1 MATASLWLVAAGLPV
16 TSAIHS
22 AIATS
27 STFQELQD
35 RLDDDGEAA
44 SLGKELRSL
53 CQLSIQPVPWDAV
66 RISQYFAICIF
77 VAQAV
82 AVQ

>member
-1 MATASLWLVAAGLPV
+1 MATASLWLIFAGLPV
-16 TSAIHS
+16 TSTIHS

-35 RLDDDGEAA
+35 RLDDDGQAA

-53 CQLSIQPVPWDAV
+53 CLLSVQPVPWNEV
-66 RISQYFAICIF
+66 RISQYFATCIF

-82 AVQ
+82 VV